1 MLKSLSI
8 STLLHVHFFCFAG
21 YKFDDEEKAKVSEAK
36 KIQKW
41 VSLLNDPNICPEI
54 LCDWKFIYS
63 VGSLSNYDDDDDDSF
78 KKQ

>member
-8 STLLHVHFFCFAG
+8 STLLYLHFCCFAG

-41 VSLLNDPNICPEI
+41 VSLLNDPNMCPEI

-63 VGSLSNYDDDDDDSF
+63 IGSLSYYYYDDDNF